1 LRLGVRSLPL
11 PPCNKENRGR
21 AQGMNN
27 SDQVRIDDRRRGV
40 TVALLA
46 AALFGASTP
55 FSKLLVGH
63 ISPMLLAGILYL
75 SSGVGLSFWLAIR
88 GLLTAHNKREARLQR
103 ADLPWL
109 SAAILAGGV
118 IAPVLL
124 MFGLTGTPGSSA
136 SLLLNFE
143 GVLTALLAWF
153 VFKENFDRRIFVGMV
168 AIVTG
173 GVLLSWQTRPTLG
186 VPWAALGICG
196 ACLCWGIDNNL
207 TRKVSAADPMQVAA
221 IKGLVAGAVNIAVAL
236 IAGASIPRAIDLA
249 AAGVVGFLS
258 YGVSL
263 TCFVLAL
270 RHIGTARTGAYFSTA
285 PFIGAGLSLILLHE
299 QPSPIFWVAGALM
312 AAGVWLHLTEKHF
325 HLHHHEPM
333 THEHLHW
340 HDEHH
345 QHRHRPEDPPGEPHS
360 HVHRHEELTH
370 SHSHYPDIHHHHP
383 H

>member
-1 LRLGVRSLPL
+1 
-11 PPCNKENRGR
+11 
-21 AQGMNN
+21 MNN
-27 SDQVRIDDRRRGV
+27 SDQVRIDDGWRGV

-63 ISPMLLAGILYL
+63 INPMLLAGILYL
-75 SSGVGLSFWLAIR
+75 GSGVGLFIWLAIR
-88 GLLTAHNKREARLQR
+88 GLLTAHNKREAGLQR
-103 ADLPWL
+103 GDLPWL
-109 SAAILAGGV
+109 SAAILTGGV

-136 SLLLNFE
+136 SLLLNLE

-153 VFKENFDRRIFVGMV
+153 VFKENFDRRIFVGMA
-168 AIVTG
+168 AILAG
-173 GVLLSWQTRPTLG
+173 GVLLSWQTRPTFG
-186 VPWAALGICG
+186 IPWAALGICG

-207 TRKVSAADPMQVAA
+207 TRKVSAADPMQVVA
-221 IKGLVAGAVNIAVAL
+221 IKGLVAGTVNVAVGL
-236 IAGASIPRAIDLA
+236 ISGASIPRAIDLA

-270 RHIGTARTGAYFSTA
+270 RYVGTARTGAYFSTA
-285 PFIGAGLSLILLHE
+285 PFIGAALSLILLHE
-299 QPSPIFWVAGALM
+299 QPSPIFWLAGALM
-312 AAGVWLHLTEKHF
+312 VAGVWLHLTEKHF

-345 QHRHRPEDPPGEPHS
+345 RHSHRPEDPPGEPHS

-370 SHSHYPDIHHHHP
+370 SHPHYPDIHHRHP